1 MFDFL
6 LNAPHQL
13 IKARGYWRRERRP
26 MGKVFALDGKND
38 ASARQLLE
46 CSRQFER
53 RRQPK
58 AMRADTANICRH
70 TLLRSIVTMD
80 CSGSRAGLA
89 GVDHDHIDGAG
100 ESLQQLHGVSFNFDD
115 MNFRQLHLRQGLR
128 RQAANR
134 VIAARRITDA
144 NHNNRFT
151 PRRHS

>member
-1 MFDFL
+1 MSDFL
-6 LNAPHQL
+6 LNTPQQR
-13 IKARGYWRRERRP
+13 IKTCSHWRREWRTT
-26 MGKVFALDGKND
+26 GEVFALDGEND
-38 ASARQLLE
+38 ASTRQLIK

-70 TLLRSIVTMD
+70 ALLRRIVTMY

-89 GVDHDHIDGAG
+89 GVDHDHVRGAD
-100 ESLQQLHGVSFNFDD
+100 ESLQQLGSVAFNFDD
-115 MNFRQLHLRQGLR
+115 TNFRQRHPRQGLR

-134 VIAARRITDA
+134 VIATRRITDA

-151 PRRHS
+151 PRRHR

>member
-13 IKARGYWRRERRP
+13 IKTCGYWRREWRA
-26 MGKVFALDGKND
+26 MSKIFALDGKND
-38 ASARQLLE
+38 APTRQLFK

-70 TLLRSIVTMD
+70 ALLRRVIPMD
-80 CSGSRAGLA
+80 CSDSYAGLA
-89 GVDHDHIDGAG
+89 GVDHDRIRRAG
-100 ESLQQLHGVSFNFDD
+100 ESLQQLGGVAFHFDD
-115 MNFRQLHLRQGLR
+115 MNFRQPPLRQGLR
-128 RQAANR
+128 RKAANR
-134 VIAARRITDA
+134 IIAARRITDA
-144 NHNNRFT
+144 YHNNRFT

>member
-1 MFDFL
+1 MSDFL

-13 IKARGYWRRERRP
+13 IKTCGHWRREWRA
-26 MGKVFALDGKND
+26 MSKVFALDGKND
-38 ASARQLLE
+38 APTRQLIK

-70 TLLRSIVTMD
+70 ALLRRIVTMY

-89 GVDHDHIDGAG
+89 GVDHDHVRGAD
-100 ESLQQLHGVSFNFDD
+100 ESLQQLGSVAFNFDD
-115 MNFRQLHLRQGLR
+115 TNFRQRHPRQGLR

-134 VIAARRITDA
+134 VIATRRITDA

-151 PRRHS
+151 PRRHR

>member
-1 MFDFL
+1 MSDFL

-13 IKARGYWRRERRP
+13 IKTCGYWRRKRGA

-38 ASARQLLE
+38 ASARQLFK

-70 TLLRSIVTMD
+70 ALLRSIETVD
-80 CSGSRAGLA
+80 CSNSRAGLA
-89 GVDHDHIDGAG
+89 GVDHDHIGRAR
-100 ESLQQLHGVSFNFDD
+100 ESLQQLGGVAFHFNDT
-115 MNFRQLHLRQGLR
+115 NFRQLHLRQGLR

-134 VIAARRITDA
+134 VIATRRITDA
-144 NHNNRFT
+144 NHNNRFM
-151 PRRHS
+151 PRRHG

>member
-1 MFDFL
+1 MSDFL

-13 IKARGYWRRERRP
+13 IKTRGYWRRKRRA

-38 ASARQLLE
+38 ASARQLFK

-70 TLLRSIVTMD
+70 ALLRRVIPMD
-80 CSGSRAGLA
+80 CSDSYAGLA
-89 GVDHDHIDGAG
+89 GVDHDRIRRAG
-100 ESLQQLHGVSFNFDD
+100 ESLQQLGGVAFHFDD
-115 MNFRQLHLRQGLR
+115 MNFRQPPLRQGLR
-128 RQAANR
+128 RKAANR
-134 VIAARRITDA
+134 IIAARRITDA